1 MKPSTKDNVHSIQ
14 CNQQARPMSIYPNK
28 LTIYLSI
35 ISIFAGCSRNS
46 ELIRHTP
53 IPAPILLAHESRTVG
68 TDLLLP
74 TKIFLH
80 KDKLIIFEQVK
91 NDMFK
96 VFDPQTF
103 EHLYSYDCGI

>member
-1 MKPSTKDNVHSIQ
+1 MFSQLRTDPAYSDS
-14 CNQQARPMSIYPNK
+14 
-28 LTIYLSI
+28 
-35 ISIFAGCSRNS
+35 
-46 ELIRHTP
+46 
-53 IPAPILLAHESRTVG
+53 APILLAHESRTVG

-103 EHLYSYDCGI
+103 EHLYSSRKHRPGQ